1 MTNKLYKLMDWAAIE
16 AIVYS
21 EEDNPHRIL
30 GIHTVPGGKLA
41 QVFYPEATEAVLH
54 TKNKDYPME
63 QADEEGFYA
72 VLIPRNTSTENYS
85 FTVTMEDGRKYDFY
99 DPYGFE
105 PVIDKK
111 DAEKFNQ
118 GIHYEIYHLLGA
130 HPYVI
135 DGVHG
140 VLFAVWAPN
149 AMRVSVVGDF
159 NHWDGRIHQMRRLW
173 DSGIFELFIPMA
185 NIGDNYKFEIK
196 AKGGLT
202 FLKSDPYA
210 FYSQKR
216 PENAS
221 IVYDLT
227 GFSWSDDEWI
237 KQRKELDI
245 HKAPMS
251 ILEVHLGSF
260 AKPDDGRDF
269 YNYRE
274 LAPKIAS
281 YVKEMGYTH
290 IELMPVMEHPFDA
303 SWGYQVIGYYSPT
316 SRYGTPDDFR
326 FFMNYL
332 HENGIGVILDW
343 VPAHFPRDTHGL
355 SNFDGTCLYEHG
367 DPRQGFHP
375 HWGTLIY
382 NYGRPEVKN
391 YLIANVLYWA
401 KEFHADGI
409 RMDAVASMLY
419 LDYGKNDGEWVA
431 NMYGGKENL
440 EAMEFLK
447 HLNSIMKK
455 MEPSVLL
462 IAEESTAWPGVTG
475 DVKKD
480 GLGFDYKWNMGWMN
494 DFLDYMRCD
503 PLFRA
508 GRHGELTFSM
518 IYAYSEKFVLV
529 LSHDEV
535 VHGKAS
541 LIGKMP
547 GEIPEKFANLRAAY
561 GFMMMHPGKKL
572 LFMGQDIGEFN
583 EWNEGRSIEW
593 DLLQYD
599 DHKKLNG
606 YVAELN
612 KFYKEHPALYELDEK
627 AEGFE
632 WINNISADEN
642 MLVFLR
648 KTGKEKETLL
658 IVCNF
663 SGVSRADHKIGVPYA
678 GKYKEIFNSDARKFG
693 GSGFT
698 NPKAVASRED
708 ECDEREESVRVKSA
722 AFSISVFS
730 YTPFT
735 AKEKA
740 EIEEQKE
747 LERQRRIEEE
757 RLRKAKEEEAIAK
770 EAAKEALEKAKEADR
785 MAKEAEQAAKE
796 ALKRAEDEARYA
808 KELEKKAKELE
819 KQRKKIEVE
828 KA

>member
-21 EEDNPHRIL
+21 EEDNPHKIL
-30 GIHTVPGGKLA
+30 GIHSVSGGKLV
-41 QVFYPEATEAVLH
+41 QVFYPEAIEAVLH
-54 TKNKDYPME
+54 TKGKDYPME

-72 VLIPRNTSTENYS
+72 VLIPKNTSTDNYS
-85 FTVTMEDGRKYDFY
+85 FTVTMEDGTKHDFY

-111 DAEKFNQ
+111 DAEKFNK
-118 GIHYEIYHLLGA
+118 GINYEIYHLLGA

-135 DGVHG
+135 DGIHG

-159 NHWDGRIHQMRRLW
+159 NHWDGRVHQMRRLW

-202 FLKSDPYA
+202 FLKADPYA

-221 IVYDLT
+221 VVYDLA
-227 GFSWSDDEWI
+227 GFSWNDDKWME
-237 KQRKELDI
+237 QRKEVNS
-245 HKAPMS
+245 HKTPMS

-274 LAPKIAS
+274 LAPMIAS

-290 IELMPVMEHPFDA
+290 IELMPIMEHPFDA

-332 HENGIGVILDW
+332 HQNGIGVILDW

-355 SNFDGTCLYEHG
+355 SNFDGTCLYEHE

-391 YLIANVLYWA
+391 YLISNVLYWA

-419 LDYGKNDGEWVA
+419 LDYGKNDGEWIA

-455 MEPSVLL
+455 MEPSVLM
-462 IAEESTAWPGVTG
+462 IAEESTAWPNVTG
-475 DVKKD
+475 EIKKD

-547 GEIPEKFANLRAAY
+547 GEVPEKFANLRAAY

-583 EWNEGRSIEW
+583 EWNEERSVEW
-593 DLLQYD
+593 ELLQYD
-599 DHKKLNG
+599 DHKKLKG

-642 MLVFLR
+642 VVIFLR

-658 IVCNF
+658 VACNF
-663 SGVSRADHKIGVPYA
+663 SGVDREDYKIGVPFA
-678 GKYKEIFNSDARKFG
+678 GKYKEIFNSDAKKFG
-693 GSGFT
+693 GSGFANT
-698 NPKAVASRED
+698 KILVSKDD
-708 ECDEREESVRVKSA
+708 ECDEREESIRIKLP
-722 AFSISVFS
+722 AFSVTVFS

-735 AKEKA
+735 TKEKA
-740 EIEEQKE
+740 EIEKKKE
-747 LERQRRIEEE
+747 LERQRRLEEE
-757 RLRKAKEEEAIAK
+757 RLRKAVEAENVAKAAAEEAKVRA
-770 EAAKEALEKAKEADR
+770 R
-785 MAKEAEQAAKE
+785 EAERMAKE
-796 ALKRAEDEARYA
+796 ALKRAEEESQYA
-808 KELEKKAKELE
+808 KELAEKAKELE

>member
-274 LAPKIAS
+274 LAPRIAS

-796 ALKRAEDEARYA
+796 ALKKAEDEARYA